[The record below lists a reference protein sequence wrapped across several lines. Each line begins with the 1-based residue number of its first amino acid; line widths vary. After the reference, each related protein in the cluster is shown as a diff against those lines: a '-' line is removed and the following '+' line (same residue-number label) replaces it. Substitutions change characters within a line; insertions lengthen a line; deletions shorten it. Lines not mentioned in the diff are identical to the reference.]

1 MNGNGFYSKIRY
13 VSSPCLDCPDRR
25 VGCQAICNKYD
36 EYRVTLEAEKAKLKE
51 YYKAQKLVEDFEI
64 EMKLK
69 HRKRMASARG
79 EKF

>member
-1 MNGNGFYSKIRY
+1 MNSNGFYSKIRY

-25 VGCQAICNKYD
+25 VGCHSECPKNA
-36 EYRVTLEAEKAKLKE
+36 EYRKRLETEKEKLKE
-51 YYKAQKLVEDFEI
+51 YFKAQKLAEDYEI
-64 EMKLK
+64 ETKLK